1 MTRENV
7 NLKSATA
14 GQAYRPQRGNVVHG
28 RVLAEEVRQPQWRPR
43 AVKTG
48 APSQPM

>member
-7 NLKSATA
+7 NLKSAA
-14 GQAYRPQRGNVVHG
+14 AEQAYRPQRGNVVHG

-43 AVKTG
+43 VAKTG